1 MTREFAE
8 VFGERK
14 CGGWVGCSI
23 LYMKLTPAVLSSAL
37 CLLCAMQAVPVTAN
51 AAAPALFSQ
60 EETPGPLAPPQPP
73 AQQPISI
80 PPGAA
85 GPKLI
90 GGQGPIYPPEAKA
103 QHLAGV
109 VKLHAIIDTDG
120 NVTELTLISSTDP
133 IFVDAAMAA
142 VRRWKYIPYAVNG
155 VPVTVQTNIT
165 VNFSFGK

>member
-1 MTREFAE
+1 MR
-8 VFGERK
+8 
-14 CGGWVGCSI
+14 GWVGYSI
-23 LYMKLTPAVLSSAL
+23 LYMKLTSAVSLVTL
-37 CLLCAMQAVPVTAN
+37 CLLCVMQTVPVAAK
-51 AAAPALFSQ
+51 AAAPTLLAQ
-60 EETPGPLAPPQPP
+60 AETPGPLSPPQPP

-80 PPGAA
+80 PPGSA

-109 VKLHAIIDTDG
+109 VKLQAIIDTDG